1 MTCITP
7 YLYYEDAGAAIEFME
22 EVFGFE
28 IKQVF
33 HDPKNNQVLHAT
45 VRTEGGKI
53 FVGPGMNSF
62 GTCGTPDPNLVTSM
76 TYVYVD
82 NVDTHY
88 ARTKKAGVK
97 IWEEPHV
104 HFSGNKQ
111 YTVSD
116 PGGQRWTFAQS
127 AKVQQK

>member
-1 MTCITP
+1 MP
-7 YLYYEDAGAAIEFME
+7 SVKPRSAHL
-22 EVFGFE
+22 GFSDE
-28 IKQVF
+28 TRISYS
-33 HDPKNNQVLHAT
+33 KNNQVLHAT
-45 VRTEGGKI
+45 VRTESGKI

-62 GTCGTPDPNLVTSM
+62 GTCGTPDPDLVTSM

-97 IWEEPHV
+97 ICEEPHV